1 MSAKKQSIPVPR
13 SSALA
18 ALFGQS
24 PIPIEYYNAQGKWE
38 AGNAAAL
45 ETFGII
51 SEETV
56 GFDIFKDEAIPAG
69 LRAAL
74 KRGEAIRFRTE
85 FDFSKVTYKT
95 VRNDVANFEFYITPL
110 RDRAGDTIGIMVQTI
125 DLTDTK

>member
-1 MSAKKQSIPVPR
+1 MDFSGIQQCLEQIAVR
-13 SSALA
+13 MTGLEHHLA
-18 ALFGQS
+18 HYVVELQ
-24 PIPIEYYNAQGKWE
+24 